1 VPDAD
6 LGLQVFLMRKQA
18 VLKDNCRVLLV
29 DRDKNRDSMERYG
42 LSFEGICKRL
52 AKLGPEHYWKGPERD
67 DDGSEGS
74 LWFFFYDEFG
84 ARFYI
89 KLKLFKMD
97 GSDWLK
103 VLSYHD

>member
-1 VPDAD
+1 MPDAG
-6 LGLQVFLMRKQA
+6 LGLQVFLMRKRE
-18 VLKDNCRVLLV
+18 VLKNHRLVLLV
-29 DRDKNRDSMERYG
+29 DRDKNRDAMEHYG

-52 AKLGPEHYWKGPERD
+52 AKLGSEHYWKGPERD

-84 ARFYI
+84 TRFYI
-89 KLKLFKMD
+89 KLKLFQMG